1 MVHLRTGWTY
11 YPPTISSS
19 SAHWQH
25 DAIGSRIKVG
35 IIGDLQP
42 GLNSFF
48 CRTPIS
54 TGEPVAE
61 VTSTPVFRVQVVVFR
76 LLETFNSLAID
87 GEVCTVTPLTQ
98 HILTCTDAH
107 SLSAHHT

>member
-1 MVHLRTGWTY
+1 MLSSNNFVFIRALAARRDWKSNQSWDYWRSSTWTE
-11 YPPTISSS
+11 
-19 SAHWQH
+19 QF
-25 DAIGSRIKVG
+25 
-35 IIGDLQP
+35 
-42 GLNSFF
+42 FF